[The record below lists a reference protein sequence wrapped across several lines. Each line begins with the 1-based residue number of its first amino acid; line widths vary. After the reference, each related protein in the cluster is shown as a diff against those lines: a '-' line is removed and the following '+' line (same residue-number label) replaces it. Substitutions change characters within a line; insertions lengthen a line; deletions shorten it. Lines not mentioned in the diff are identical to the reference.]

1 MDPIVE
7 TVVQKYRQRSDI
19 GIQKYGKTLT
29 RNDLDLGDWL
39 THLQEELMDATLY
52 IERLTRDISILKQQF
67 DQDLQSVTRGTSGT
81 TNAGL
86 KNIIAKYYEKK

>member
-7 TVVQKYRQRSDI
+7 TVVQKYRQRSDV

-29 RNDLDLGDWL
+29 RNDLDFGDWL

-52 IERLTRDISILKQQF
+52 IERLKRDISILKTTLPPEVFDRFRVQQVH
-67 DQDLQSVTRGTSGT
+67 DGVQSKDTDT
-81 TNAGL
+81 
-86 KNIIAKYYEKK
+86 E

>member
-7 TVVQKYRQRSDI
+7 RVVRKYRERSDI

-29 RNDLDLGDWL
+29 RTDLDFGDWL

-52 IERLTRDISILKQQF
+52 IERLKRDVNL
-67 DQDLQSVTRGTSGT
+67 LRTSLPREVLDRLGIQKIH
-81 TNAGL
+81 NRVQREDP
-86 KNIIAKYYEKK
+86 NPQEE

>member
-29 RNDLDLGDWL
+29 RNDLDFGDWL

-52 IERLTRDISILKQQF
+52 IERLKRDISILKTTLPPEVFDRFRVQQVHNRVQRK
-67 DQDLQSVTRGTSGT
+67 DGSTEQ
-81 TNAGL
+81 
-86 KNIIAKYYEKK
+86 E

>member
-7 TVVQKYRQRSDI
+7 TVVRKYRERSDI

-29 RNDLDLGDWL
+29 RNDLDFADWL

-52 IERLTRDISILKQQF
+52 IERLKRDVNTLKTTLPPEVFDRFRVQQIHNRV
-67 DQDLQSVTRGTSGT
+67 QSKDG
-81 TNAGL
+81 NA
-86 KNIIAKYYEKK
+86 KEE